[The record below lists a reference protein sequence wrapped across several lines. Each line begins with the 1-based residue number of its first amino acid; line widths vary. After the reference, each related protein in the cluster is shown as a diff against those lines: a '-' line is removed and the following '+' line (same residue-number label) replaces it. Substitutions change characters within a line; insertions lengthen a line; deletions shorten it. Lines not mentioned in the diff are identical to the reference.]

1 MTTTLLSTLRT
12 TLLAVAEP
20 ANAPAMRAYM
30 RDQFDFL
37 GVRTPQRRASCKPVL
52 ATLKGQPPA
61 QLLALADVLWQQAER
76 EFQYVAIDLLAL
88 HWKQLDTSH
97 LPALLQLVQQ
107 RSWWDS
113 VDGLAGVIG
122 DVLRFQHDGMDQAIA
137 HGDHWVRRNSLLH
150 QLGWRG
156 KTDHERLFRYAMQ
169 CAHEQEFF
177 IQKAIGWAL
186 RDYARHDGQAV
197 REFTAQH
204 QQQLAPLSYREARKH
219 LG

>member
-1 MTTTLLSTLRT
+1 MTTALLSTLRA
-12 TLLAVAEP
+12 TLLTIAEP
-20 ANAPAMRAYM
+20 AHAPAMRAYM

-52 ATLKGQPPA
+52 APLKGQPPA
-61 QLLALADVLWQQAER
+61 QLLELAGVLWQQPER

-88 HWKQLDTSH
+88 HWKQLDASH

-122 DVLRFQHDGMDQAIA
+122 DVLRYQHVGMDQAIA
-137 HGDHWVRRNSLLH
+137 HGDYWVRRIALLH

-156 KTDHERLFRYAMQ
+156 NTDRERLFGYALQ

-186 RDYARHDGQAV
+186 RDYARHDAQAV
-197 REFTAQH
+197 REFTTQH
-204 QQQLAPLSYREARKH
+204 QQRLAPLSYREARKH